1 MVEDTGTDVK
11 NEADKDASK
20 ASDAQPPTSGSS
32 SSDEATR
39 RAMRRKWIIEN
50 VKSFGIAIFLVL
62 IIRSSIIEAFKIPSG
77 SMIPTLMVGDHIFV
91 NKFAYGLKVPFSDFF
106 TDKPLYIVER
116 QQPQRGDIIVFKYP
130 KDESFYYIKRVI
142 GVPGD
147 RIRIR
152 EKVVYVNDKP
162 LDRVAVTDKPDII
175 ANLEGRQYDKT
186 SLELYNELN
195 PTTNERHLV
204 MFDKNSYIN
213 ENYGET
219 KVPDGHLFV
228 MGDNRDFSN
237 DSRFWGFVPFKNV
250 RGKAMVIWLS
260 LWIDFGEREFYF
272 HPSRIGTIIK

>member
-1 MVEDTGTDVK
+1 MAEQTDISKEDAAK
-11 NEADKDASK
+11 RNSY
-20 ASDAQPPTSGSS
+20 
-32 SSDEATR
+32 
-39 RAMRRKWIIEN
+39 RKQWIIEN

-106 TDKPLYIVER
+106 TDKPLYIIER
-116 QQPQRGDIIVFKYP
+116 SPPARGDIIVFKYP
-130 KDESFYYIKRVI
+130 KDESFYYIKRVV
-142 GVPGD
+142 GVPKD

-152 EKVVYVNDKP
+152 DKIVYVNDKP
-162 LDRVAVTDKPDII
+162 LERTPVNKPEII

-186 SLELYNELN
+186 SLELFDEVN
-195 PTTNERHLV
+195 PTTSGKHLI
-204 MFDKNSYIN
+204 MLDKNSYIN

-219 KVPDGHLFV
+219 VVPDDHLFV

-250 RGKAMVIWLS
+250 RGKAMVVWLS
-260 LWIDFGEREFYF
+260 LWLDFTESQYYF
-272 HPSRIGTIIK
+272 RPSRIGTVIH

>member
-142 GVPGD
+142 
-147 RIRIR
+147 
-152 EKVVYVNDKP
+152 
-162 LDRVAVTDKPDII
+162 I